1 MKLELDLN
9 EEKKLNL
16 FQVFVSVVASF
27 FGVQS
32 NEKRARDFTRG
43 RARDF
48 IIVGLVLT
56 LLFIL
61 TVFGIVKLV
70 MSLAVG

>member
-1 MKLELDLN
+1 MSEETPKLGLL
-9 EEKKLNL
+9 
-16 FQVFVSVVASF
+16 QVLASVLASF
-27 FGVQS
+27 LGVQS
-32 NEKRARDFTRG
+32 NEKRERDFTQG

-61 TVFGIVKLV
+61 LVWGVVKLV

>member
-1 MKLELDLN
+1 MNDRKS
-9 EEKKLNL
+9 LNL
-16 FQVFVSVVASF
+16 FQVFKSVMASF

-32 NEKRARDFTRG
+32 NERRERDFSQG

-56 LLFIL
+56 VLFIL
-61 TVFGIVKLV
+61 LVYGIVQLV
-70 MSLAVG
+70 MSLAVSG